1 MKKLFS
7 SAILI
12 VFLLTLGLIII
23 LSTLGIE
30 TSRFNNLATK
40 QISQFDKDLNLRL
53 NTIKFKLDIKEIS
66 LFLLTEKPKINFKE
80 IEIPT
85 NSIKVYVDFLSI
97 FKSEIN
103 VKKISLS
110 LNEIKINEL
119 KKISFLMKPSNLTS
133 FINNK
138 VIEGKILAEIELF
151 LTNEN
156 FIDNFIAKGK
166 VSNFKADLFKDIH

>member
-30 TSRFNNLATK
+30 TSRFNNFATK

-53 NTIKFKLDIKEIS
+53 NTIKFKLDIREIS

-85 NSIKVYVDFLSI
+85 KSIKVYVDFLSI

-103 VKKISLS
+103 VKKLVYH
-110 LNEIKINEL
+110 
-119 KKISFLMKPSNLTS
+119 LMKLR
-133 FINNK
+133 
-138 VIEGKILAEIELF
+138 
-151 LTNEN
+151 
-156 FIDNFIAKGK
+156 
-166 VSNFKADLFKDIH
+166 